1 MAISSIHIEK
11 GNLSF
16 CFHNDRTKPTANSI
30 FDDEKNEVDK
40 NALEAIEL
48 YRKELER
55 RMKAYT
61 KRTGKKLQ
69 KNTITHLSAIVNLN
83 KEHALEEVKK
93 VADFLEETL
102 GTKVFQIAIH
112 RDEGHMD
119 ENGKMIKNYH
129 AHIEFLG
136 IDQEGRSIRRKLTR
150 GYLINLQTQI
160 ANILQM
166 QRGTNYTK
174 ERKKRPKRL
183 DTYEYKEHA
192 KRAAK
197 QQEELKVRVK
207 ELEQRVKE
215 LEHQLKKQ
223 KGNKNYEE
231 LKKELKK
238 LLKQAAEASP
248 NKYNLPITT
257 IAWNIVN
264 SIVDEIEAE
273 ESQKNSGHPSPSFL
287 SK

>member
-1 MAISSIHIEK
+1 MAILSIHIEK

-16 CFHNDRTKPTANSI
+16 CFHNDRSKPTANSI
-30 FDDEKNEVDK
+30 FDDEENEVNR

-55 RMKAYT
+55 RTKAYT

-69 KNTITHLSAIVNLN
+69 KNTIIHLSAIVNLN
-83 KEHALEEVKK
+83 KEHTLEEVKR

-112 RDEGHMD
+112 RDEGHVD
-119 ENGKMIKNYH
+119 ENGKVVKNYH

-136 IDQEGRSIRRKLTR
+136 IDQEGKSIRRKLTR

-192 KRAAK
+192 KRATK
-197 QQEELKVRVK
+197 QQEKLKVRVK

-215 LEHQLKKQ
+215 LEYQLKKQ
-223 KGNKNYEE
+223 KKNKNYETLKQE
-231 LKKELKK
+231 LKEL
-238 LLKQAAEASP
+238 LQQAVEAFP
-248 NKYNLPITT
+248 NEYNLPIHT
-257 IAWNIVN
+257 IAWNIAN
-264 SIVDEIEAE
+264 SVVDEIEAE
-273 ESQKNSGHPSPSFL
+273 KNQKNLNHPNPSFL
-287 SK
+287 C